1 MKTIRTVADLRTEIS
16 NARQSGKKISFVPTM
31 GAIHDG
37 HLSLVEIAKQQSGFV
52 IASIF
57 VNPLQFNSASD
68 FDLYPRNESADS
80 SALESAGT
88 DALFLPS
95 VEEIYPNR
103 EMQNTRSAGPIGEL
117 YEGAARKAHFD
128 GMLTVVARLFE
139 IVTPDIAVFGAKDA
153 QQLFLIRRMLQQ
165 EKSSDWASNLQIIEG
180 PTIRE
185 PSGLALSSR
194 NQRLSSHEVQVALSL
209 SEALDQA
216 RQCAASGE
224 GISSALVEAMKVFS
238 SNPEAKLDYLAL
250 VNPQTFEE
258 LEDGFTGQA
267 LMIVAAEV
275 GNVRL
280 IDNRTITF

>member
-1 MKTIRTVADLRTEIS
+1 MKTIRTVSELSTELA

-31 GAIHDG
+31 GAIHAG
-37 HLSLVEIAKQQSGFV
+37 HLSLIEIAKKQSGLV
-52 IASIF
+52 VASIF

-68 FDLYPRNESADS
+68 FDLYPRNEAADTA
-80 SALESAGT
+80 ALESAGT
-88 DALFLPS
+88 DVLFLPS
-95 VEEIYPNR
+95 VEEIYPNGKV
-103 EMQNTRSAGPIGEL
+103 NTHSAGPIGDIF
-117 YEGAARKAHFD
+117 EGQARKEHFD

-139 IVTPDIAVFGAKDA
+139 IVSPDVAVFGAKDA

-165 EKSSDWASNLQIIEG
+165 EKNSDWGSKLQLVEG

-185 PSGLALSSR
+185 STGLALSSR
-194 NQRLSSHEVQVALSL
+194 NQRLSSSEMQVALSL
-209 SEALDQA
+209 SEALDKA
-216 RQCAASGE
+216 HKCAASGE
-224 GISSALVEAMKVFS
+224 GISSALGEAMKVFS

-250 VNPQTFEE
+250 VNPESFEA

-280 IDNRTITF
+280 IDNRSITF

>member
-1 MKTIRTVADLRTEIS
+1 MKTIRTVSELSTELA

-31 GAIHDG
+31 GAIHAG
-37 HLSLVEIAKQQSGFV
+37 HLSLIEIAKKQSGLV
-52 IASIF
+52 VASIF

-68 FDLYPRNESADS
+68 FDLYPRNEAADTA
-80 SALESAGT
+80 ALESAGT
-88 DALFLPS
+88 DVLFLPS
-95 VEEIYPNR
+95 VEEIYPNGKV
-103 EMQNTRSAGPIGEL
+103 NTHSAGPIGDIF
-117 YEGAARKAHFD
+117 EGQARKEHFD

-139 IVTPDIAVFGAKDA
+139 IVSPDVAVFGAKDA

-165 EKSSDWASNLQIIEG
+165 EKNSDWGSKLQLVEG

-185 PSGLALSSR
+185 STGLALSSR
-194 NQRLSSHEVQVALSL
+194 NQRLSSSEMQVALSL
-209 SEALDQA
+209 SEALDKA
-216 RQCAASGE
+216 HKCAASGE
-224 GISSALVEAMKVFS
+224 GISSALSEAMKVFR

-250 VNPQTFEE
+250 VNPESFEA

-280 IDNRTITF
+280 IDNRSITF

>member
-1 MKTIRTVADLRTEIS
+1 MKTIRTVSELSTELA

-31 GAIHDG
+31 GAIHAG
-37 HLSLVEIAKQQSGFV
+37 HLSLIEIAKKQSGLV
-52 IASIF
+52 VASIF

-68 FDLYPRNESADS
+68 FDLYPRNEAADTA
-80 SALESAGT
+80 ALEAAGA
-88 DALFLPS
+88 DVLFLPS
-95 VEEIYPNR
+95 VEEVYPNGKV
-103 EMQNTRSAGPIGEL
+103 NTQSAGPIGDIF
-117 YEGAARKAHFD
+117 EGQARKEHFD

-139 IVTPDIAVFGAKDA
+139 IVSPDVAVFGAKDA

-165 EKSSDWASNLQIIEG
+165 EKNSDWGSKLQLVEG

-185 PSGLALSSR
+185 STGLALSSR
-194 NQRLSSHEVQVALSL
+194 NQRLSSSEMQVALSL
-209 SEALDQA
+209 SEALDKA
-216 RQCAASGE
+216 HKCAASGE
-224 GISSALVEAMKVFS
+224 GISSALGEAMKVFS

-250 VNPQTFEE
+250 VNPESFEA

-280 IDNRTITF
+280 IDNRSITF